1 VKDIFIL
8 CFFFII
14 DLEYN
19 TNSLSIPFNFYF
31 AIFYHLLIMNSTDT
45 EAEMAIVKQA
55 AMDAG
60 ATAAVCTDHWARGGK
75 QKRRI

>member
-1 VKDIFIL
+1 
-8 CFFFII
+8 
-14 DLEYN
+14 
-19 TNSLSIPFNFYF
+19 
-31 AIFYHLLIMNSTDT
+31 MNSTDT